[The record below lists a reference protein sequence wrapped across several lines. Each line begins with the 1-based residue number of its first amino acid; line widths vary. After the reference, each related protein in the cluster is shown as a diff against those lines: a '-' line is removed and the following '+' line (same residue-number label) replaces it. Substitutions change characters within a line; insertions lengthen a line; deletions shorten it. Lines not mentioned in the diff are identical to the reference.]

1 MKITEVKINFI
12 GKEGLNVKAYVSI
25 LIDDCFVIKDI
36 RIIERENGYLI
47 AMPNRKDK
55 SGEFR
60 DVAHPINSETR
71 SMIVNKILEVFYQGI
86 HEKLSSIKRPEG
98 YYLGF
103 NRNNIH
109 SITLYKENKDTET
122 QQGEEIISFD
132 LENFEMETLKELET
146 EIFEYVNEK

>member
-1 MKITEVKINFI
+1 MEITEVKINLI
-12 GKEGLNVKAYVSI
+12 GKEGVNVKAYASI
-25 LIDDCFVIKDI
+25 LIDGCFVVKDI

-71 SMIVNKILEVFYQGI
+71 SMIVNKILEVFYQII
-86 HEKLSSIKRPEG
+86 HERLSSIKRPEG

-103 NRNNIH
+103 SHNNIH